1 MSKARRKEGLKTH
14 SWIPRKS
21 DQNSEVLKAQ

>member
-1 MSKARRKEGLKTH
+1 MSRVKRKEAAKTH

-21 DQNSEVLKAQ
+21 DQNYEILKP